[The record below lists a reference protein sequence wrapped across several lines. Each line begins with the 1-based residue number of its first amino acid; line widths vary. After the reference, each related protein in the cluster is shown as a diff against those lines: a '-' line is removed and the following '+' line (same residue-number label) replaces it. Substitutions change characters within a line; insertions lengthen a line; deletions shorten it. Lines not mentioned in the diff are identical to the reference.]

1 MSHANVYTDGACIN
15 QGLNNARAGYGVFWE
30 GNEAN
35 NRSGRVDGH
44 QDSNRAELRAA
55 NVAIKTAIDKGYK
68 SVTIH
73 SDSQFVQDAITGS
86 GNFQSQPAQYRD
98 LLQSTND
105 MVRHSSIQVNT
116 QKVAAHS
123 GVHGNDN
130 AHQLATQGAKGN

>member
-1 MSHANVYTDGACIN
+1 MSRANVYTDGACIN
-15 QGLNNARAGYGVFWE
+15 QD
-30 GNEAN
+30 EAN

-44 QDSNRAELRAA
+44 PDSNRAELRAA
-55 NVAIKTAIDKGYK
+55 HVAIKTAIDKGVTIYK

-86 GNFQSQPAQYRD
+86 GNFQSAPANYRD

-105 MVRHSSIQVNT
+105 LVRHSKIQVNT
-116 QKVAAHS
+116 NKVAAHS
-123 GVHGNDN
+123 GVHGNDK